1 MSDES
6 LPQRA
11 RPRTSKPERTQVEM
25 QLLSLDQMLPQDH
38 RARVVWAYVNAL
50 DLSAAYEKIQ
60 AVEGGAGR
68 DAVDP
73 KILMCLWMM
82 ATLEGISSA
91 RRLAELT
98 QRDIPYMWICGGV
111 GVNHHL
117 LSDFRTQH
125 VEMLDRILTNSIAT
139 LIHENLVTLDRVG
152 QDGMRVRA
160 NAGSSSFRRRK
171 TLRQCQQEARD
182 QVKRLKD
189 EQDRDPGADDRRKV
203 AASKRAAEDRQR
215 RLDRALQELEKL
227 SEQKEKREKGSGE
240 EARCSTTDPE
250 ARKMKMADGGYR
262 PAYNTQFVT
271 DGDSRLIVAVEVNN
285 QGSDRGQ
292 MTPMYADLQRRYGR
306 KPKEY
311 LVDCGFATKEEITE
325 VEREG
330 TEVYAPVY
338 AAEQML
344 EKGNN
349 PYAGQRGDSPEMVR
363 FRARMGTAEGK
374 AIYAQRSS
382 IAEFPNAGC
391 RNRGLYQF
399 RLRGTIKVKAEA
411 LWQALAF
418 NLMRMRHLEYLA
430 PPSRG

>member
-1 MSDES
+1 MSHES
-6 LPQRA
+6 SPQRA

-25 QLLSLDQMLPQDH
+25 QLLSLEQMLPQDH
-38 RARVVWAYVNAL
+38 RARVVWAYVNSL

-60 AVEGGAGR
+60 ALEGQAGR

-73 KILMCLWMM
+73 KILMSLWMM
-82 ATLEGISSA
+82 ATIEGISSA

-98 QRDIPYMWICGGV
+98 GRDIPYMWICGGV

-117 LSDFRTQH
+117 LSDFRTEH

-189 EQDRDPGADDRRKV
+189 EQDRDPGADDRRQA

-240 EARCSTTDPE
+240 KARCSTTDPE

-271 DGDSRLIVAVEVNN
+271 DGDSRLIVAVDVNN

-311 LVDCGFATKEEITE
+311 LVDCGFATKEEITK

-330 TEVYAPVY
+330 TQVYAPVH
-338 AAEQML
+338 AEDRMRK
-344 EKGNN
+344 KGND
-349 PYAGQRGDSPEMVR
+349 PYARQQGDSEEMVQ

-399 RLRGTIKVKAEA
+399 RLRGTTKVKAEA
-411 LWQALAF
+411 LWHALVF
-418 NLMRMRHLEYLA
+418 NLMRMLHLEYFT
-430 PPSRG
+430 PPARG